1 MGHISVFAV
10 FALFAI
16 CFFGRFG
23 QFLCSLAALAHFL
36 GFSGNLC
43 VLRAIVSYKVTRG
56 IILVVGRVIKKFWGV
71 SGGFGGVTGALGGP
85 TGVQRVHSTQKRH
98 FLPLWMSCK
107 APVLGPNTA

>member
-1 MGHISVFAV
+1 MGHISV

>member
-1 MGHISVFAV
+1 MGHISV

-71 SGGFGGVTGALGGP
+71 SGIFFRIFQILN
-85 TGVQRVHSTQKRH
+85 QE
-98 FLPLWMSCK
+98 LCD
-107 APVLGPNTA
+107 